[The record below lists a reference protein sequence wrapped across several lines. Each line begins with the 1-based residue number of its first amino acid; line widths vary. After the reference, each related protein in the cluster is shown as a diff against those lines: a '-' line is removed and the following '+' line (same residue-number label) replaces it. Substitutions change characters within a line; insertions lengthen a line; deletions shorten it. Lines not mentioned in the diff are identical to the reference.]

1 MKLSILS
8 SSKIDELM
16 IRKRVEMSEKV
27 AQIFKEEGDQ
37 KDEKLDQFL
46 TKFENYERE
55 FGKGGSTM
63 IDARTRLGH
72 EKEQYRL
79 FKVILSLFTI
89 RFKKRKRQKNQSS
102 NKFSRMPK

>member
-1 MKLSILS
+1 
-8 SSKIDELM
+8 M

-27 AQIFKEEGDQ
+27 AEIFKEEGDQ
-37 KDEKLDQFL
+37 KNEKFNQFL

-63 IDARTRLGH
+63 IDTRTRLGH

-79 FKVILSLFTI
+79 FKVTCISTSLVI
-89 RFKKRKRQKNQSS
+89 RFKKRKRQKN
-102 NKFSRMPK
+102 